1 MKLFK
6 VYVIDD
12 TEEYLELV
20 VARNKQEAV
29 NIVKNLEQWNCVMYM
44 SVEEVKEVDG
54 YKIIL
59 QPIDTK
65 EDWLWQKQKYLK
77 ILTEK

>member
-20 VARNKQEAV
+20 VARNKQEAA
-29 NIVKNLEQWNCVMYM
+29 NIVKNLEQWSCIVYM

-59 QPIDTK
+59 QPIDIE
-65 EDWLWQKQKYLK
+65 ED
-77 ILTEK
+77 

>member
-20 VARNKQEAV
+20 VAKNKQEAM
-29 NIVKNLEQWNCVMYM
+29 NIAKNLEQWNCIVYM

-59 QPIDTK
+59 QPINIK
-65 EDWLWQKQKYLK
+65 ED
-77 ILTEK
+77 

>member
-12 TEEYLELV
+12 TEEYLELI
-20 VARNKQEAV
+20 VAKNKQEAM
-29 NIVKNLEQWNCVMYM
+29 NIAKNLEQWNCIVYM

-59 QPIDTK
+59 QPIDIK
-65 EDWLWQKQKYLK
+65 ED
-77 ILTEK
+77 

>member
-12 TEEYLELV
+12 TEEHLELV
-20 VARNKQEAV
+20 VAKNKQEAM
-29 NIVKNLEQWNCVMYM
+29 NIVKNLEQWSCIVYM

-59 QPIDTK
+59 QPIDIE
-65 EDWLWQKQKYLK
+65 ED
-77 ILTEK
+77 

>member
-20 VARNKQEAV
+20 IARNKQEAA
-29 NIVKNLEQWNCVMYM
+29 NIVKNLEQWSCIMYM

-59 QPIDTK
+59 QPIDIE
-65 EDWLWQKQKYLK
+65 ED
-77 ILTEK
+77 

>member
-20 VARNKQEAV
+20 VAKNKQEAM
-29 NIVKNLEQWNCVMYM
+29 NIAKNLEQWSCIVYM

-59 QPIDTK
+59 QPIDIK
-65 EDWLWQKQKYLK
+65 ED
-77 ILTEK
+77 

>member
-20 VARNKQEAV
+20 VAKNKQEAM
-29 NIVKNLEQWNCVMYM
+29 NIAKNLEQWNCVMYM

-59 QPIDTK
+59 QPIDIK
-65 EDWLWQKQKYLK
+65 EDWLWQK
-77 ILTEK
+77 

>member
-29 NIVKNLEQWNCVMYM
+29 NIVKNLEQWSCIIYM

-59 QPIDTK
+59 QPIDNE
-65 EDWLWQKQKYLK
+65 ED
-77 ILTEK
+77 

>member
-12 TEEYLELV
+12 TEEYLELI
-20 VARNKQEAV
+20 VAKNKQEAV
-29 NIVKNLEQWNCVMYM
+29 NITKNLEQWSCIMYM
-44 SVEEVKEVDG
+44 SVEEVKEIEG

-59 QPIDTK
+59 QPIDVK
-65 EDWLWQKQKYLK
+65 EY
-77 ILTEK
+77 

>member
-12 TEEYLELV
+12 TVEYLELV
-20 VARNKQEAV
+20 VAKNKQEAM
-29 NIVKNLEQWNCVMYM
+29 NIAKNLEQWSCIMYM
-44 SVEEVKEVDG
+44 SVEEVKEIEG

-59 QPIDTK
+59 QPIDVK
-65 EDWLWQKQKYLK
+65 EY
-77 ILTEK
+77 

>member
-20 VARNKQEAV
+20 VAKNKQEAM
-29 NIVKNLEQWNCVMYM
+29 NIAKNLEHWSCIVYM

-59 QPIDTK
+59 QPIDIK
-65 EDWLWQKQKYLK
+65 ED
-77 ILTEK
+77 

>member
-20 VARNKQEAV
+20 VARNKQEAM
-29 NIVKNLEQWNCVMYM
+29 NIAKNLEQWSCIVYM

-59 QPIDTK
+59 QPIDIK
-65 EDWLWQKQKYLK
+65 ED
-77 ILTEK
+77 

>member
-59 QPIDTK
+59 QPINIK
-65 EDWLWQKQKYLK
+65 ED
-77 ILTEK
+77 

>member
-20 VARNKQEAV
+20 VAKNKQEAM

-59 QPIDTK
+59 QPIDIK
-65 EDWLWQKQKYLK
+65 ED
-77 ILTEK
+77 

>member
-29 NIVKNLEQWNCVMYM
+29 NMIKNLEQWSCIVYM

-59 QPIDTK
+59 QPIDIE
-65 EDWLWQKQKYLK
+65 EDWLWQK
-77 ILTEK
+77 

>member
-20 VARNKQEAV
+20 VARNKQEAM
-29 NIVKNLEQWNCVMYM
+29 NIAKNLEQWNCVMYM
-44 SVEEVKEVDG
+44 SVEEVKEIDG

-59 QPIDTK
+59 QPIDIE
-65 EDWLWQKQKYLK
+65 EDWLWQK
-77 ILTEK
+77 

>member
-20 VARNKQEAV
+20 IAKNKQEAM
-29 NIVKNLEQWNCVMYM
+29 NIAKNLEQWSCIVYM

-59 QPIDTK
+59 QPIDIE
-65 EDWLWQKQKYLK
+65 ED
-77 ILTEK
+77 

>member
-20 VARNKQEAV
+20 VAKNKQEAM
-29 NIVKNLEQWNCVMYM
+29 NIAKNLEQWSCIVYM

-59 QPIDTK
+59 QPINIK
-65 EDWLWQKQKYLK
+65 ED
-77 ILTEK
+77 

>member
-6 VYVIDD
+6 VYAIDD

-59 QPIDTK
+59 QPIDIK
-65 EDWLWQKQKYLK
+65 EDWLWQK
-77 ILTEK
+77 

>member
-29 NIVKNLEQWNCVMYM
+29 NMVKNLEQWNCIVYM

-59 QPIDTK
+59 QPIDIE
-65 EDWLWQKQKYLK
+65 ED
-77 ILTEK
+77 

>member
-20 VARNKQEAV
+20 VAKNKQEAM
-29 NIVKNLEQWNCVMYM
+29 NIAKNLEQWSCIIYM

-59 QPIDTK
+59 QPIDIE
-65 EDWLWQKQKYLK
+65 EDWLWQK
-77 ILTEK
+77 

>member
-12 TEEYLELV
+12 TEEYFELV
-20 VARNKQEAV
+20 VARDKQEAV
-29 NIVKNLEQWNCVMYM
+29 NIVKNLELYDCIMYM
-44 SVEEVKEVDG
+44 SAEEVKEVNG

-59 QPIDTK
+59 QPIDIE
-65 EDWLWQKQKYLK
+65 ED
-77 ILTEK
+77 

>member
-20 VARNKQEAV
+20 VAKNKQEAM
-29 NIVKNLEQWNCVMYM
+29 NIVKNLEQWSCIVYM

-54 YKIIL
+54 YKIVL
-59 QPIDTK
+59 QPINIE
-65 EDWLWQKQKYLK
+65 ED
-77 ILTEK
+77 

>member
-20 VARNKQEAV
+20 VAKNKQEAM

-59 QPIDTK
+59 QPIDIE
-65 EDWLWQKQKYLK
+65 ED
-77 ILTEK
+77 

>member
-20 VARNKQEAV
+20 VARNKQEAM
-29 NIVKNLEQWNCVMYM
+29 NIVKNLEQWSCIVYM

-59 QPIDTK
+59 QPIDIE
-65 EDWLWQKQKYLK
+65 ED
-77 ILTEK
+77 

>member
-20 VARNKQEAV
+20 VAKNKQEAM
-29 NIVKNLEQWNCVMYM
+29 NIAKNLEQWSCIMYM
-44 SVEEVKEVDG
+44 SVEEVKEIDG

-59 QPIDTK
+59 QPIDIE
-65 EDWLWQKQKYLK
+65 ED
-77 ILTEK
+77 

>member
-12 TEEYLELV
+12 TAEYLELV
-20 VARNKQEAV
+20 VAKNKQEAV
-29 NIVKNLEQWNCVMYM
+29 NIVKNLEQWSCIVYM

-59 QPIDTK
+59 QPIDIK
-65 EDWLWQKQKYLK
+65 ED
-77 ILTEK
+77 

>member
-20 VARNKQEAV
+20 VARNKQEAM
-29 NIVKNLEQWNCVMYM
+29 NIVKNLEQWSCIVYM
-44 SVEEVKEVDG
+44 SVEEVKEIDG

-59 QPIDTK
+59 QPIDIE
-65 EDWLWQKQKYLK
+65 ED
-77 ILTEK
+77 

>member
-29 NIVKNLEQWNCVMYM
+29 NMVKNLEQWNCVMYM
-44 SVEEVKEVDG
+44 SVEEVKELDG

-59 QPIDTK
+59 QPIDIE
-65 EDWLWQKQKYLK
+65 ED
-77 ILTEK
+77 

>member
-20 VARNKQEAV
+20 VAKNKQEAM
-29 NIVKNLEQWNCVMYM
+29 NIAKNLEQWNCIVYM

-59 QPIDTK
+59 QPIDIE
-65 EDWLWQKQKYLK
+65 ED
-77 ILTEK
+77 

>member
-12 TEEYLELV
+12 TEEYLEMV
-20 VARNKQEAV
+20 VARNKQEAM
-29 NIVKNLEQWNCVMYM
+29 NIAKNLEQWNCVMYM

-59 QPIDTK
+59 QPIDIK
-65 EDWLWQKQKYLK
+65 ED
-77 ILTEK
+77 

>member
-20 VARNKQEAV
+20 VAKNKQEAM
-29 NIVKNLEQWNCVMYM
+29 NIAKNLEQWSCIVYM
-44 SVEEVKEVDG
+44 SVEEVKEIDG

-59 QPIDTK
+59 QPVDIE
-65 EDWLWQKQKYLK
+65 ED
-77 ILTEK
+77 

>member
-20 VARNKQEAV
+20 VAKNKQEAM
-29 NIVKNLEQWNCVMYM
+29 NIAKNLEQWSCIVYM
-44 SVEEVKEVDG
+44 SVEEIKEVDG

-59 QPIDTK
+59 QPINIK
-65 EDWLWQKQKYLK
+65 ED
-77 ILTEK
+77 

>member
-12 TEEYLELV
+12 TEEYLELI
-20 VARNKQEAV
+20 VAKNKQEAM
-29 NIVKNLEQWNCVMYM
+29 NIAKNLEQWSCIVYM
-44 SVEEVKEVDG
+44 SVEEIKEIDG

-59 QPIDTK
+59 QPIDIE
-65 EDWLWQKQKYLK
+65 ED
-77 ILTEK
+77 

>member
-1 MKLFK
+1 MKLCK

-12 TEEYLELV
+12 IEEYLELI
-20 VARNKQEAV
+20 VARNKQEAM
-29 NIVKNLEQWNCVMYM
+29 NIVKNLEQWSCIIYM

-59 QPIDTK
+59 QPIDIE
-65 EDWLWQKQKYLK
+65 ED
-77 ILTEK
+77 

>member
-20 VARNKQEAV
+20 IAKNKQEAM
-29 NIVKNLEQWNCVMYM
+29 NIAKNLEQWNCVMYM

-59 QPIDTK
+59 QPIDIK
-65 EDWLWQKQKYLK
+65 ED
-77 ILTEK
+77 

>member
-12 TEEYLELV
+12 TVEYLELV
-20 VARNKQEAV
+20 IAKNKQEAM
-29 NIVKNLEQWNCVMYM
+29 NIVKNLEQWSCIVYM
-44 SVEEVKEVDG
+44 NVEEVKEVDG

-59 QPIDTK
+59 QPINIK
-65 EDWLWQKQKYLK
+65 ED
-77 ILTEK
+77 

>member
-12 TEEYLELV
+12 TEEYLELI
-20 VARNKQEAV
+20 VAKNKQEAM
-29 NIVKNLEQWNCVMYM
+29 NITKNLDQWNCVMYM

-59 QPIDTK
+59 QPIDIE
-65 EDWLWQKQKYLK
+65 ED
-77 ILTEK
+77 

>member
-20 VARNKQEAV
+20 VAKNKQEAM
-29 NIVKNLEQWNCVMYM
+29 NIAKNLEQWSCIVYM
-44 SVEEVKEVDG
+44 SVEEVKEVGG

-59 QPIDTK
+59 QPINIK
-65 EDWLWQKQKYLK
+65 ED
-77 ILTEK
+77 

>member
-54 YKIIL
+54 YTIIL
-59 QPIDTK
+59 QPIDIE
-65 EDWLWQKQKYLK
+65 ED
-77 ILTEK
+77 